1 MELTNRKKRI
11 LRAIVE
17 IYIATAEP
25 VGSKAV
31 AEQAGLDIS
40 SATIRNEMADLTEM
54 GYLEQPHTSAGRIP
68 SPLGYR
74 LYVNELMGEHRLTM
88 QETQRINDA
97 LNVKMEELDRVI
109 DRAGK
114 VLSQISDYPVFTAA
128 APKKRVTVKRYDL
141 LMVEENAFIAVVM
154 TDSSVVKNKLIRM
167 PDQVS
172 DPQLQMLSTVLN
184 NAFVGLT
191 QEEMENTLDKME
203 TRSAPG
209 AFELISLV
217 VQFAMEVLSEQS
229 SQSVHTLGI
238 THLLEH
244 PEYRSLDKAKP
255 LMNYLAEEHESSK
268 LPVTLQEGQNMNI
281 LIGPENV
288 NEALKDTSV
297 VMASYDIGDNMR
309 GVIGVVGPTR
319 MDYAKVTAP
328 PACPTSPT
336 ASPGCSARASFPRE
350 TGTAADR
357 TRNRRS
363 KLIYEQER
371 QEAGGDRGAGPDRAP
386 AAAGGSSGGG
396 RAPGAPGRPEPDRD
410 PRSPA
415 DRAGVPEKP
424 GGPAGGQI
432 PPPGR

>member
-31 AEQAGLDIS
+31 AQQAGLDIS

-68 SPLGYR
+68 SPMGYR

-97 LNVKMEELDRVI
+97 LNLRMEELDRVI

-154 TDSSVVKNKLIRM
+154 TDNSVVKNKIIRM
-167 PDQVS
+167 PDEVS
-172 DPQLQMLSTVLN
+172 DPQLQLLST
-184 NAFVGLT
+184 
-191 QEEMENTLDKME
+191 
-203 TRSAPG
+203 PG
-209 AFELISLV
+209 AFQLISLV
-217 VQFAMEVLSEQS
+217 VQFAMEVLNDQTN
-229 SQSVHTLGI
+229 QNVHTLGI

-255 LMNYLAEEHESSK
+255 LMNYLAEENEASK
-268 LPVTLQEGQNMNI
+268 LPVPMQDGQNMNI

-319 MDYAKVTAP
+319 MDYAKVTARLSYFADSLTRMFGKGELP
-328 PACPTSPT
+328 P
-336 ASPGCSARASFPRE
+336 
-350 TGTAADR
+350 
-357 TRNRRS
+357 
-363 KLIYEQER
+363 
-371 QEAGGDRGAGPDRAP
+371 GDGQ
-386 AAAGGSSGGG
+386 SGG
-396 RAPGAPGRPEPDRD
+396 PEN
-410 PRSPA
+410 
-415 DRAGVPEKP
+415 K
-424 GGPAGGQI
+424 
-432 PPPGR
+432 

>member
-68 SPLGYR
+68 SSLGYR

-128 APKKRVTVKRYDL
+128 APKNRVTVKRYDL

-191 QEEMENTLDKME
+191 QEEMEDTLDKME

-209 AFELISLV
+209 AFALISLV

-319 MDYAKVTAP
+319 MDYAKVTARLSYFADSLTRMFGKGELP
-328 PACPTSPT
+328 P
-336 ASPGCSARASFPRE
+336 
-350 TGTAADR
+350 
-357 TRNRRS
+357 
-363 KLIYEQER
+363 
-371 QEAGGDRGAGPDRAP
+371 GDGD
-386 AAAGGSSGGG
+386 GGG
-396 RAPGAPGRPEPDRD
+396 QDKE
-410 PRSPA
+410 
-415 DRAGVPEKP
+415 
-424 GGPAGGQI
+424 
-432 PPPGR
+432 